1 MLPQPHIKHFTRI
14 TIMRVIKFF
23 SVVALIALGFASS
36 AQAVLT
42 PNLLTDPGFNTPL
55 TNPLISYTNVL
66 GPPYSLNVWGDENS
80 AVVGPQF
87 GVTPLEGNGM
97 LRMDDDGLVVT
108 QIFQHVNVAGFATD
122 IDAGNAS
129 AMLSANFTTGG
140 GVVGSVAAMY
150 IRYFTAGN
158 AFLGTSAFVTP
169 ALDGN
174 PVSWQAH
181 SVPWSTIPA
190 GTRILEA
197 QLAFVNSTL
206 PPNMAG
212 YADLADL
219 RLRTVPEP
227 GTCLLA
233 LSSLASLLMRRG
245 SIR

>member
-1 MLPQPHIKHFTRI
+1 
-14 TIMRVIKFF
+14 MRVSKLFCLLT
-23 SVVALIALGFASS
+23 LIATGFAGS

-55 TNPLISYTNVL
+55 TNPLTSYLNVL
-66 GPPYSLNVWGDENS
+66 GPPYALNVWGDEVS
-80 AVVGPQF
+80 SVVGPEF
-87 GVTPLEGNGM
+87 GASPLEGNGM

-129 AMLSANFTTGG
+129 ATLSANFTTGG
-140 GVVGSVAAMY
+140 GVVGSVAALY
-150 IRYFTAGN
+150 IRYFTAAN

-174 PVSWQAH
+174 PVSWQLH
-181 SVPWSTIPA
+181 SVPWSTIPV

-206 PPNMAG
+206 PQGMGG
-212 YADLADL
+212 YVDLADL

-227 GTCLLA
+227 STCALLFVSLSA
-233 LSSLASLLMRRG
+233 LAIRR
-245 SIR
+245 R